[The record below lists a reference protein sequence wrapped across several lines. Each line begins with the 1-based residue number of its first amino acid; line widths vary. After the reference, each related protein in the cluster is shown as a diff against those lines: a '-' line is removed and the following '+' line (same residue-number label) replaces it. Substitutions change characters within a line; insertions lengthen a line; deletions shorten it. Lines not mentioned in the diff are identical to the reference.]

1 MEKAVALLRVSTKRQ
16 EKSRWGLEAQ
26 EETVDQYKKLTGT
39 MILKT
44 YVEVVSGKEK
54 KINRPVLRKI
64 IRYCK
69 KHGAFILI
77 AKLDR
82 LARNVGVIL
91 YLMDRGVKFVVADMP
106 LANRWQ
112 ILRQA
117 VEDEE
122 VGVKISEWT
131 SKGLQAAKRK
141 GVELGKYG
149 KVLAQ
154 INKQK
159 SDDNARKLMPTV
171 DQLWANGFNSEV
183 KLLRQLNFL
192 GILTARGRLW
202 GRATIHALLKR
213 IEKLKANDPMK
224 TETNNISSHQMT
236 GI

>member
-26 EETVDQYKKLTGT
+26 QETVDQYEKLIGT

-82 LARNVGVIL
+82 LARNVGIIL

-112 ILRQA
+112 ILR
-117 VEDEE
+117 
-122 VGVKISEWT
+122 
-131 SKGLQAAKRK
+131 
-141 GVELGKYG
+141 
-149 KVLAQ
+149 
-154 INKQK
+154 
-159 SDDNARKLMPTV
+159 
-171 DQLWANGFNSEV
+171 
-183 KLLRQLNFL
+183 
-192 GILTARGRLW
+192 
-202 GRATIHALLKR
+202 
-213 IEKLKANDPMK
+213 
-224 TETNNISSHQMT
+224 
-236 GI
+236 